1 MRRLLLP
8 FAALALVS
16 TAAYAARITFTR
28 IIVSPHDLGGAR
40 RVAIIYAI
48 GDSEKVTTFVERFID
63 YASRETLRIDNAVEN
78 NQHLS
83 SMNAAALK
91 ALRHDY
97 PADLYIGVN
106 AFTCSGTQRSAEGS
120 EHTVDGERVQ
130 RLHMWIDVVCQ
141 ARLDIYSEAG
151 RRLFSFRVRGE
162 GTSPRASTL
171 SDEERDVAFEQAAR
185 YAALNA
191 ADEITP
197 RVVRESIELDDSAPS
212 FEEGL
217 ALIAAGRVA
226 DARAVWEAA
235 LRGNRDSA
243 ALQYNLSA
251 VSEALGDLTAAQR
264 YLQAAV
270 RLSPREPR
278 YRTGLDLF
286 LQRNASQRK

>member
-1 MRRLLLP
+1 MRRFFLF
-8 FAALALVS
+8 FAALALAS
-16 TAAYAARITFTR
+16 TAAPAARITFTR
-28 IIVSPHDLGGAR
+28 TIVPPHDLGGAQ

-48 GDSEKVTTFVERFID
+48 GDSEKITTFVERLAD
-63 YASRETLRIDNAVEN
+63 YASRETLRIDNAVDN
-78 NQHLS
+78 NEHLS

-91 ALRHDY
+91 VLRHNY

-120 EHTVDGERVQ
+120 EHSVDGERVL

-141 ARLDIYSEAG
+141 ARLDIYSGAG
-151 RRLFSFRVRGE
+151 RRLFTFRVRGE

-171 SDEERDVAFEQAAR
+171 SDEERNVAFEQAAR

-197 RVVRESIELDDSAPS
+197 RVVRESIELDDNAPA

-217 ALIAAGRVA
+217 ALIGAGRIA

-235 LRGNRDSA
+235 LRRNRDSA

-251 VSEALGDLTAAQR
+251 VSEALGDLPTAQR